1 MTEYEAA
8 IARMQEVA
16 RAENIRAGL
25 NAVPLYSA
33 HAWGDRPKPV
43 GRRGPRQASTVAA
56 RRSKVMDLL
65 ASGKTRREIAD
76 LLGCSRDRVKSDI
89 YMVKKLAGAAE

>member
-1 MTEYEAA
+1 MTEFDAA

-25 NAVPLYSA
+25 NATPLYSGY
-33 HAWGDRPKPV
+33 AWGEMPKPV
-43 GRRGPRQASTVAA
+43 GRTGPRQASHVAE
-56 RRSKVMDLL
+56 RRRKVMDLL
-65 ASGKTRREIAD
+65 ASGMTRREIAD
-76 LLGCSRDRVKSDI
+76 LLGCSRDRIKSDI

>member
-1 MTEYEAA
+1 MTEFDAA

-25 NAVPLYSA
+25 NATPLYSG

-43 GRRGPRQASTVAA
+43 GRRGPRQAATVAA

-65 ASGKTRREIAD
+65 ASGMTRQEIAD

-89 YMVKKLAGAAE
+89 YVVKKLAGAAE